1 VQRHSAFEAAHV
13 AAGPPRATT
22 TVGPVSGVVYAGD
35 HPTVRII
42 GRVDRAVTSQVRGW
56 IRGLIAAGAH
66 HLVVDVSEA
75 LDCDVRL
82 LTVLA
87 DTNARLAA
95 DGDSFVVVGLQ
106 LPEFIDVL
114 PHASL
119 DELFVVYDVVR
130 REAGRTHAPTRSSTP
145 GSGRHRRGTA

>member
-1 VQRHSAFEAAHV
+1 VQRHSAFDAAHV

-22 TVGPVSGVVYAGD
+22 TVSPVSGVVYAGD

-56 IRGLIAAGAH
+56 IRGLLAAGAQ

-75 LDCDVRL
+75 VDCDVRL

-87 DTNARLAA
+87 DANARLAA
-95 DGDSFVVVGLQ
+95 DGDSFAVVGLQ
-106 LPEFIDVL
+106 LPEFIDAL
-114 PHASL
+114 PRASL

-130 REAGRTHAPTRSSTP
+130 REAGRTRAPTPR
-145 GSGRHRRGTA
+145 SGRHRRGTA

>member
-1 VQRHSAFEAAHV
+1 VQRHPAFDV
-13 AAGPPRATT
+13 AAGPPRSPT
-22 TVGPVSGVVYAGD
+22 TVGPVSGVVYSGD

-66 HLVVDVSEA
+66 HLILDVSGA
-75 LDCDVRL
+75 VDCDARL

-95 DGDSFVVVGLQ
+95 DGDSFTVVGLQ
-106 LPEFIDVL
+106 LPEFIDLL
-114 PHASL
+114 PRASL

-130 REAGRTHAPTRSSTP
+130 REAGRRRAPTP
-145 GSGRHRRGTA
+145 GSGRLRRDTA

>member
-1 VQRHSAFEAAHV
+1 MQRHSAFDATRV
-13 AAGPPRATT
+13 AAGPPRAQT

-56 IRGLIAAGAH
+56 IRGLLAAGAH

-75 LDCDVRL
+75 VDCDVRL

-87 DTNARLAA
+87 DTSARLAA
-95 DGDSFVVVGLQ
+95 DGDSFAVVGLQ

-114 PHASL
+114 PRASL

-130 REAGRTHAPTRSSTP
+130 REAGRARAPTPR
-145 GSGRHRRGTA
+145 SGRHRKGTA